1 MRRGLRSVADNA
13 RYAKLRGQVGK
24 VKFIVKETLY
34 IASRHLCAFTRLEV
48 VVDEIICCE
57 KVVQILRR
65 TLFWIGPNAKD
76 VRIATAA
83 MSCQP
88 CLAEIRSNIRQK
100 NVAVLESRY
109 GSRRRYGR
117 RRFNPAKVRSHII
130 GRHVVFCAYCRDRD
144 SVSDL

>member
-13 RYAKLRGQVGK
+13 RYTKLRGQVGEFK
-24 VKFIVKETLY
+24 FVVKQTLNVTT
-34 IASRHLCAFTRLEV
+34 RHLCTLARFEV
-48 VVDEIICCE
+48 VGDEIICCE

-88 CLAEIRSNIRQK
+88 CLAEIGADVRQK

-109 GSRRRYGR
+109 GSRGRYGR
-117 RRFNPAKVRSHII
+117 
-130 GRHVVFCAYCRDRD
+130 
-144 SVSDL
+144 